1 MVGMIRM
8 VRMNTTSVKLQP
20 SVAQSRGRAQR
31 KEQEAQ
37 PRVDQKGESGKEACK
52 ILTLDHLNR
61 LLKHCLFD
69 QPQAR
74 QSKTDTYL

>member
-37 PRVDQKGESGKEACK
+37 PRVDQKGESHLEKKRVKYLLSTFKQAFE
-52 ILTLDHLNR
+52 TLP
-61 LLKHCLFD
+61 F
-69 QPQAR
+69 
-74 QSKTDTYL
+74 